1 MCVCALGE
9 EGVAGINRI
18 NRAGTRRGGNQMAG
32 KCFENG
38 GDVLW
43 DLTDPCLLIQ
53 GRGLSTGP

>member
-38 GDVLW
+38 EDVLW
-43 DLTDPCLLIQ
+43 DLTDP
-53 GRGLSTGP
+53 